1 MCVCA
6 CASYKRLSSVPHSSY
21 LAWGDRSSGS
31 SCLVCPQSLR
41 LVNVYCRITISSISS
56 RCRRATQKMVWIE
69 SFITNTW
76 SNLLLRVELA
86 ACRGRLIL
94 LHSAASC
101 AAATGASSVVPPA
114 ILLQPRAAGDTR
126 LPPLG
131 WSGWGGVEGQE
142 TASRAWLACTH
153 APPCHAAKANFMQ
166 PVASV
171 SCSPSSLCPSG
182 IQFQKPFPHSHSEFT
197 ILSSEHGLSLI
208 QN

>member
-1 MCVCA
+1 MCVCVCA
-6 CASYKRLSSVPHSSY
+6 CASYERLCSVPQSSY

-41 LVNVYCRITISSISS
+41 LVNVYCKITISYISS
-56 RCRRATQKMVWIE
+56 RCRRATQKIVWIE

-131 WSGWGGVEGQE
+131 WAGWGGVGWGGRPGNCFPCM
-142 TASRAWLACTH
+142 AGLHACAALSRRQSQLY
-153 APPCHAAKANFMQ
+153 AAR
-166 PVASV
+166 
-171 SCSPSSLCPSG
+171 G
-182 IQFQKPFPHSHSEFT
+182 
-197 ILSSEHGLSLI
+197 
-208 QN
+208 